1 MAWAASIIE
10 KQRHNFFNSAGD
22 VSGGEKQR
30 HNSQVNGE
38 SSFQRN
44 LTLLILFRIQ
54 WLGGVA
60 GNFSLNVYEVSRN

>member
-1 MAWAASIIE
+1 MAWAASII
-10 KQRHNFFNSAGD
+10 
-22 VSGGEKQR
+22 EKQR